1 MFLNT
6 KSTSLTRERFPNI
19 TANKYIHS
27 RIQGALLSFASHV
40 NITFISFLKHLF
52 SSLSRGWLESNR
64 NVIGWRVDGSS
75 ARLIKTDRQLYRL
88 IFTSVRY
95 LESLFYWTTMSL
107 GCGRDLVP
115 AGNPHRQQQNMQ
127 TVYISHSL
135 LHLLI

>member
-75 ARLIKTDRQLYRL
+75 AGLIKTDNYTD
-88 IFTSVRY
+88 FTSVRY

-107 GCGRDLVP
+107 GCGRVLVP